1 MYEEVRKTIE
11 KAGHNI
17 FGVTFIKAD
26 GSVRRMTA
34 RLHVAKPKNQ
44 PHPQGIVDR
53 AAQDAESGTMTVYDM
68 NCRENGK
75 QGAYR
80 RFRLDMVK
88 EVQISGEKFRF

>member
-1 MYEEVRKTIE
+1 MYEEIRRTIE

-17 FGVTFIKAD
+17 FGVTFVKAD
-26 GSVRRMTA
+26 GSIRRMTA
-34 RLHVAKPKNQ
+34 RLHVANPKNQ
-44 PHPQGIVDR
+44 PAPQGIVDR

-68 NCRENGK
+68 NKRINGK

-80 RFRLDMVK
+80 RFRLESVK